1 MPKKTVYTTPTRFRS
16 FGHFRNSLSSANAL
30 PQLALLA
37 IPVGVITAFVM
48 ILFRLFIEVGSDLLL
63 GISSENF
70 ETLGIVSRFIS
81 PIAGALLI
89 GLLLFRLPSD
99 KREAGVAH
107 VMSKLGGYRIRLPL
121 INALIQFFAGGI
133 ALMAG
138 LSGGREGPA
147 IHLGATGASILG
159 STLELPYNSIRVLV
173 ACGAAAAIASSF
185 NTPIAG
191 VIFAMEVVMMEYSIA
206 TFIPVIISAVTG
218 TVVIR
223 AFFGSVAGFAVPSV
237 DLTTLTELPYIVAT
251 GFAIGAVAAIFVQ
264 LVDFFRRV
272 EIPAFWVRT
281 SIAGILTACAG
292 LAFPKVLGIGYD
304 TVDSILAG
312 QYTFSIL
319 ITFLIAKLVVTA
331 ASVGL
336 GIPLGVI
343 GPSLVIGAALGA
355 LAGMLGGELMP
366 MSVSSIALYVLL
378 GMTAMMAA
386 ILQAPLFALMAV
398 LELTANPNIILPA
411 MLIIVVATMTM
422 SQVFRKKSVFMSQLE
437 ALGLEYPP
445 SPLAQHLL
453 RTGVENVMSRN
464 YLVLDPGTN
473 TGEVCQLMKTD
484 TVTGK
489 PIPEWIIVAS
499 EPTGDTS
506 ILITED
512 LLHASNGNVPTSL
525 TLNEMPQLTKEL
537 PHVDTRS
544 TLAEA
549 LSKLDHV
556 GTEILCVRRA
566 TNKTVGPIVGVLNR
580 HHISK
585 HTALTQQSAIGQ

>member
-16 FGHFRNSLSSANAL
+16 FGHFRNSLSSAN
-30 PQLALLA
+30 
-37 IPVGVITAFVM
+37 
-48 ILFRLFIEVGSDLLL
+48 
-63 GISSENF
+63 
-70 ETLGIVSRFIS
+70 
-81 PIAGALLI
+81 
-89 GLLLFRLPSD
+89 
-99 KREAGVAH
+99 
-107 VMSKLGGYRIRLPL
+107 
-121 INALIQFFAGGI
+121 
-133 ALMAG
+133 
-138 LSGGREGPA
+138 
-147 IHLGATGASILG
+147 
-159 STLELPYNSIRVLV
+159 
-173 ACGAAAAIASSF
+173 
-185 NTPIAG
+185 
-191 VIFAMEVVMMEYSIA
+191 
-206 TFIPVIISAVTG
+206 
-218 TVVIR
+218 
-223 AFFGSVAGFAVPSV
+223 
-237 DLTTLTELPYIVAT
+237 
-251 GFAIGAVAAIFVQ
+251 
-264 LVDFFRRV
+264 
-272 EIPAFWVRT
+272 
-281 SIAGILTACAG
+281 
-292 LAFPKVLGIGYD
+292 
-304 TVDSILAG
+304 
-312 QYTFSIL
+312 
-319 ITFLIAKLVVTA
+319 
-331 ASVGL
+331 
-336 GIPLGVI
+336 
-343 GPSLVIGAALGA
+343 
-355 LAGMLGGELMP
+355 
-366 MSVSSIALYVLL
+366 ALYVLL

-422 SQVFRKKSVFMSQLE
+422 SQLE

-453 RTGVENVMSRN
+453 RTSVENVMSRN
-464 YLVLDPGTN
+464 HLVLDPGTN

-489 PIPEWIIVAS
+489 PIPEWISVAS

-512 LLHASNGNVPTSL
+512 LLRASNGNVPTSL

-585 HTALTQQSAIGQ
+585 HTALTQQSVIGQ